1 MTPAPHADSAPA
13 GRSPVHPE
21 LHDVVE
27 RTRGLQPW
35 RRVFHALSGLTV
47 VFVPA
52 LMGWTRGT
60 VIALLVGGL
69 FAQLA
74 LDVVRLRSVRV
85 NRAFFTM
92 LSGLA
97 SPREARGIAS
107 STWYTLG
114 ALVAFVL
121 YPPSIAAGAVLLLA
135 LADPAA
141 AVVGRLAGRRPLGK
155 GTVEGTTTF
164 WLVGSAVLAPFVGWG
179 HAVLAALVAGVA
191 EILPGLVDDNLVI
204 PVVAGAAL
212 VISGATSM
220 LAGFPF

>member
-1 MTPAPHADSAPA
+1 MN
-13 GRSPVHPE
+13 RSDDRRPDLDDDAIHPE
-21 LHDVVE
+21 LRDAVA
-27 RTRGLQPW
+27 RTVGLQPW
-35 RRVFHALSGLTV
+35 RRVFHAMSGLLV

-52 LMGWTRGT
+52 FMGWSRGT
-60 VIALLVGGL
+60 TITLLVVAL

-74 LDVVRLRSVRV
+74 LDVVRLRSTRV
-85 NRAFFTM
+85 NRAFFRL

-121 YPPSIAAGAVLLLA
+121 YPPSIAAAAVLLLA

-141 AVVGRLAGRRPLGK
+141 AVVGRLAGRRRLGK
-155 GTVEGTTTF
+155 GTLEGTTTF
-164 WLVGSAVLAPFVGWG
+164 WVVGSAVLLPFVGWRYALG
-179 HAVLAALVAGVA
+179 AALIAGLA
-191 EILPGLVDDNLVI
+191 EILPGIVDDNLVI
-204 PVVAGAAL
+204 PVVAGAVL
-212 VISGATSM
+212 VLSGATPL